1 MKKEILFDGDFS
13 HKAFGIWRVLNSNG
27 WVSNVHP
34 IHSNKNTPMNPPACH
49 AISPV
54 RVAVIQFDP
63 QCGIDNHA
71 RNVAQGLA
79 FAERA
84 VAEGATLIV
93 LPELCSTGYAYRGRA
108 EAYALAEPVPKG
120 PTVQLWEAFATKHGV
135 YLAAGLAEREGTR
148 LYDTAVLVGPEGYV
162 GKYRKAHL
170 WNAEKLWFCPGDLG
184 FPVFETPIG
193 RIGLM
198 ICWDVW
204 FPEVPRLLALQGAD
218 IICSLNNWVWTPP
231 PLFDEAGRC
240 MASYL
245 TMTAAHTNNVFI
257 AAANRV
263 GCDRGDRF
271 LGCSLIAGTNGWPLG
286 RVAGAEEDVIL
297 YADID
302 LVSARSAPIWNSLND
317 LPRDRRGD
325 LYDAMLGYRNHPMM
339 PR

>member
-1 MKKEILFDGDFS
+1 MSSQL
-13 HKAFGIWRVLNSNG
+13 
-27 WVSNVHP
+27 
-34 IHSNKNTPMNPPACH
+34 

-54 RVAVIQFDP
+54 RVAVVQFDP
-63 QCGIDNHA
+63 QCGPENCSA
-71 RNVAQGLA
+71 NLSNSLYLAQQAAAG
-79 FAERA
+79 
-84 VAEGATLIV
+84 GANLIV
-93 LPELCSTGYAYRGRA
+93 LPELANTGYAYRNRE
-108 EAYALAEPVPKG
+108 EAFALAEAVPDG
-120 PTVQLWEAFATKHGV
+120 PSVQQWSEFACTHNV
-135 YLAAGLAEREGTR
+135 YLAAGLAERDGNK
-148 LYDTAVLVGPEGYV
+148 LYDCAVLVGPDGFI

-170 WNAEKLWFCPGDLG
+170 WNLEKLWFSPGELG

-204 FPEVPRLLALQGAD
+204 FPEVPRLLSLQGAD

-231 PLFDEAGRC
+231 PLFDETGKC

-245 TMTAAHTNNVFI
+245 TITAAHVNNVFI
-257 AAANRV
+257 AAANRI
-263 GCDRGDRF
+263 GTDRGNRF

-286 RVAGAEEDVIL
+286 RVAGAEEETIL

-317 LPRDRRGD
+317 LPRDRRVD
-325 LYDAMLGYRNHPMM
+325 LYGPMLGYDRHAAL